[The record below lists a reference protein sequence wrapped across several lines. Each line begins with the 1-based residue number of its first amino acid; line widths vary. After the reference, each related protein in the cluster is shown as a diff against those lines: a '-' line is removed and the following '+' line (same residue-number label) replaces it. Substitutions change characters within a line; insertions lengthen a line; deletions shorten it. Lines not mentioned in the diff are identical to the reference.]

1 MKINSPNGGS
11 SRDEDE
17 TRLPSLPDDVEED
30 HNLKITLGLPSEKDQ
45 SDTQLSYEDEREKLL
60 PELPDINVPIGSV
73 SVSKPSRLKVK
84 KFPLKVGLPLLVFFA
99 LIFGYFS
106 LDDDGNSDEQATVQ
120 IPRTTKVTP
129 VPSSTITTPVSSTS
143 TVTSSTVITPIVAAE
158 KNIDIEKLMRSVV
171 LIHAFSPNEF
181 PCLFDST
188 GSGTIVLDGSYIL
201 TNYHVIVD
209 DSFSSNPKYC
219 ELEVYITE
227 SAKELPQFF
236 STAEVVKTAIDKK
249 HDLAVIKLTE
259 GRLPERAIE
268 IKGNE
273 LQIGEEVNLIGYPG
287 MGGFTI
293 TYTSG
298 EVSGWENCEIVFDDC
313 DFKGDFYK
321 TSAKMGPGVSGGA
334 GFSSEGEFIGIPT
347 ATSLEEI
354 GDNLGLVRPT
364 SYAVQLL
371 EKVKE

>member
-1 MKINSPNGGS
+1 MS
-11 SRDEDE
+11 DEDE
-17 TRLPSLPDDVEED
+17 GYGKLPSLPDDSNENHHLE
-30 HNLKITLGLPSEKDQ
+30 ISLGLPKEGDGDIRNPKQGSQEQ
-45 SDTQLSYEDEREKLL
+45 V
-60 PELPDINVPIGSV
+60 LPDLPDTTESNTPTYI
-73 SVSKPSRLKVK
+73 SKPSRFKVK
-84 KFPLKVGLPLLVFFA
+84 KFPRKVGLLLLASVA
-99 LIFGYFS
+99 IILGYFS
-106 LDDDGNSDEQATVQ
+106 LGDDGKSDEQATVQ

-143 TVTSSTVITPIVAAE
+143 TITSSTVITPVVAAE
-158 KNIDIEKLMRSVV
+158 KTIDIGKLMRSVV

-209 DSFSSNPKYC
+209 DSFSSKPNYC

-236 STAEVVKTAIDKK
+236 STAEVVKNAVDKK

-259 GRLPERAIE
+259 GRLPERSIE
-268 IKGNE
+268 IKDNE
-273 LQIGEEVNLIGYPG
+273 LQVGEEVNLIGYPG

-298 EVSGWENCEIVFDDC
+298 EVSGWDNCEIVFDDC
-313 DFKGDFYK
+313 DFKGAFYK
-321 TSAKMGPGVSGGA
+321 TSAKMGPGISGGA

-347 ATSLEEI
+347 ATSTEEI

-364 SYAVQLL
+364 SYAVNLL
-371 EKVKE
+371 EKINK